1 VGSGNYMWPRDRL
14 QNCGGNQTVQ
24 QFNEGGR
31 PPDELN
37 RMGNRNP
44 YRATPGFTSRKIL
57 SAQAKQDIKIKP
69 SFVPFVW
76 KGFLVVL
83 LGLVALGV
91 SFLFKSLSLLGYA
104 ALGLIG
110 LGLLIMLIGVVRRNA
125 FTYLITDSDIV
136 VKRQLLRRSVRRIPF
151 SSISDVQVSQS
162 IVGRLAKYGDVVP
175 VTKSG
180 YGLVRGTE
188 PGENIVAEMANVP
201 NPDKVADLIMSRLRS
216 SKVT

>member
-1 VGSGNYMWPRDRL
+1 M
-14 QNCGGNQTVQ
+14 
-24 QFNEGGR
+24 
-31 PPDELN
+31 
-37 RMGNRNP
+37 
-44 YRATPGFTSRKIL
+44 

-83 LGLVALGV
+83 LGLVIFGV
-91 SFLFKSLSLLGYA
+91 SFLFESSLSSAGSLLRYA
-104 ALGLIG
+104 ALGLVG
-110 LGLLIMLIGVVRRNA
+110 LGVLIMLIGVVRRNA
-125 FTYLITDSDIV
+125 FTYLITDSDLV
-136 VKRQLLRRSVRRIPF
+136 VQRQLLRRSVRRIPF

-162 IVGRLAKYGDVVP
+162 IVGRLAKYGDIVP

-188 PGENIVAEMANVP
+188 PGENIVAEMADVP
-201 NPDKVADLIMSRLRS
+201 NPDKVADLIMSRLRG

>member
-1 VGSGNYMWPRDRL
+1 M
-14 QNCGGNQTVQ
+14 
-24 QFNEGGR
+24 
-31 PPDELN
+31 
-37 RMGNRNP
+37 
-44 YRATPGFTSRKIL
+44 

-69 SFVPFVW
+69 SFVPFAW
-76 KGFLVVL
+76 KGFVVVL
-83 LGLVALGV
+83 LGIVFYGV
-91 SFLFKSLSLLGYA
+91 SLVFQFPLPSADSLLRYA
-104 ALGLIG
+104 ALALIG
-110 LGLLIMLIGVVRRNA
+110 IGFLGVLIGVVRRNA
-125 FTYLITDSDIV
+125 FTYLITDSDVV

-188 PGENIVAEMANVP
+188 PGENIVAEMSDVP
-201 NPDKVADLIMSRLRS
+201 NPDRVADLIMSRLRA